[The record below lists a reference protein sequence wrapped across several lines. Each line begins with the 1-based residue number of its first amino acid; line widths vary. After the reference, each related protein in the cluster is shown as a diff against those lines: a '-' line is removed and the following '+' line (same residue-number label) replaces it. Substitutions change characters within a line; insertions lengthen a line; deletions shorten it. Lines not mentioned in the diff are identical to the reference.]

1 MLCFLKKYALYK
13 VLEWLKSRF
22 IAISCLCEYLS
33 FSIRKHNL
41 FFTFILLIR
50 RKYIPTAVYITP
62 VPQTTKLL
70 LTEWLLLCFYPQI
83 YLWISIQ
90 TNAFWACT
98 LLLFIWFPLTT
109 TNLSIAL
116 FQSPSVLS
124 HQISM
129 VQCQVHLANSKL

>member
-1 MLCFLKKYALYK
+1 MLCFLKKYELSK

-22 IAISCLCEYLS
+22 IAISCLCVYLS

-41 FFTFILLIR
+41 FFTSILLIR
-50 RKYIPTAVYITP
+50 RKYILTAVYITP

-90 TNAFWACT
+90 TNAFWTCT

-109 TNLSIAL
+109 ANLSIAL
-116 FQSPSVLS
+116 FQSPSALS

-129 VQCQVHLANSKL
+129 I